1 MKHGMVDQDPVSSR
15 PQRSQAGPRRVL
27 VEAFT
32 LIELLVVVAIIAVLA
47 ALLLPAL
54 GRAKGKAHDINCVSN
69 LRQLGLA
76 VSLYADENEGRLP
89 FAEQRPSTPID
100 PANPLPRICDVLAP
114 QIASSNSPVFQ
125 CPQDTRGYFQKEGS
139 SFEWAYLLNG
149 KVLHQ
154 IEVGPAWARFSI
166 PSDQAPLLFDYEN
179 FHVGS
184 TNGRKNV
191 LYGDGH
197 VAPF

>member
-1 MKHGMVDQDPVSSR
+1 MKNRLRSAAR
-15 PQRSQAGPRRVL
+15 PHRP
-27 VEAFT
+27 AFT
-32 LIELLVVVAIIAVLA
+32 LIELLVVIAIIGVLA

-69 LRQLGLA
+69 LRQLGIA
-76 VSLYADENEGRLP
+76 VSLYADENEGLLP
-89 FAEQRPSTPID
+89 SAEQRPSTPID

-114 QIASSNSPVFQ
+114 QLASSNSPVFQ
-125 CPQDTRGYFQKEGS
+125 CPQDRQGYFQKEGS

-149 KVLHQ
+149 KALHQ
-154 IEVGPAWARFSI
+154 IEVGPAWARFALS
-166 PSDQAPLLFDYEN
+166 PEQAPLLFDYEN

-191 LYGDGH
+191 LYADGH
-197 VAPF
+197 VSPM